1 MDTIVHTQ
9 EQVRQIVAEELEQAR
24 KNISENIEREG
35 KRASG
40 KTQESMVVS
49 VADEGTATIGTLSGR
64 SYFGALETGSKPWAT
79 QYKRVPLFFAEI
91 IGDWIADKGLDLNPF
106 AVATKIMREG
116 SKQHREGAITTVYSE
131 EIDAT
136 LERINKRV
144 MGVFDATIAESI
156 KRTNNE

>member
-1 MDTIVHTQ
+1 MDTIVHAQ

-40 KTQESMVVS
+40 KTQDSMVVS
-49 VADEGTATIGTLSGR
+49 VTDEGTATVGTLSGR
-64 SYFGALETGSKPWAT
+64 SYFGALETGSKPWAQ

-106 AVATKIMREG
+106 AVATKIMRKG
-116 SKQHREGAITTVYSE
+116 SKQYREGAITTVYSE

>member
-1 MDTIVHTQ
+1 METIVHTQ

-49 VADEGTATIGTLSGR
+49 VTDEGTATVGTLSGR
-64 SYFGALETGSKPWAT
+64 AFFKALETGSKPWAK
-79 QYKRVPLFFAEI
+79 QYKRVPKFFVDIIAEWANAKSVKAPPYAI
-91 IGDWIADKGLDLNPF
+91 
-106 AVATKIMREG
+106 ATKIMREG
-116 SKQHREGAITTVYSE
+116 SKQYRDGAITTVYSE

-136 LERINKRV
+136 VERINERV
-144 MGVFDATIAESI
+144 MGLFDTVLTESI
-156 KRTNNE
+156 KR

>member
-1 MDTIVHTQ
+1 METIIHTQ
-9 EQVRQIVAEELEQAR
+9 EQVRQIVAEEFEQAR

-40 KTQESMVVS
+40 KTQESMAVS
-49 VADEGTATIGTLSGR
+49 VADEGTATVGTLSGR

-91 IGDWIADKGLDLNPF
+91 ISDWIADKGLDLNPF

-116 SKQHREGAITTVYSE
+116 SKQHREGSITTVYSE

-136 LERINKRV
+136 LERIQQRV
-144 MGVFDATIAESI
+144 MGLFDATIAEDL
-156 KRTNNE
+156 KRDK

>member
-1 MDTIVHTQ
+1 METIVHTQ

-40 KTQESMVVS
+40 KTQDSMVVY
-49 VADEGTATIGTLSGR
+49 VTDEGTATVGTLSGR

-106 AVATKIMREG
+106 AVAT
-116 SKQHREGAITTVYSE
+116 
-131 EIDAT
+131 
-136 LERINKRV
+136 INGYAADIFV
-144 MGVFDATIAESI
+144 CQ
-156 KRTNNE
+156 

>member
-1 MDTIVHTQ
+1 METIVHTQ

-64 SYFGALETGSKPWAT
+64 AFFKALETGSKPWAK
-79 QYKRVPLFFAEI
+79 QYQRVPKFFADI
-91 IGDWIADKGLDLNPF
+91 IAEWANAKGVKAPPY
-106 AVATKIMREG
+106 AIATKIMREG

-136 LERINKRV
+136 VERINERV
-144 MGVFDATIAESI
+144 MGLFDTVLTESI
-156 KRTNNE
+156 KR

>member
-49 VADEGTATIGTLSGR
+49 VTDEGTATVGTLSGR
-64 SYFGALETGSKPWAT
+64 AFFGALETGSKPWAT

-106 AVATKIMREG
+106 AVATKIMRKG
-116 SKQHREGAITTVYSE
+116 SKQYREGAITTVYSE

>member
-40 KTQESMVVS
+40 KTQESMEVS
-49 VADEGTATIGTLSGR
+49 VADEGTATVGTLSGR
-64 SYFGALETGSKPWAT
+64 AYFGALETGSKPWAT
-79 QYKRVPLFFAEI
+79 QYKRVPKFFADI
-91 IGDWIADKGLDLNPF
+91 IAEWVKAKNIDAPPYAI
-106 AVATKIMREG
+106 ATKIMREG
-116 SKQHREGAITTVYSE
+116 SKQYREGAITTVYSE

>member
-1 MDTIVHTQ
+1 METIVHTQ

-40 KTQESMVVS
+40 KTQDSMVVS
-49 VADEGTATIGTLSGR
+49 VTDEGTATVGTLSGR
-64 SYFGALETGSKPWAT
+64 AYFGALETGSKPWAT

-106 AVATKIMREG
+106 AVATKIMRKG
-116 SKQHREGAITTVYSE
+116 SKQYREGAITTVYSE